1 MPWRKHLVS
10 LAERVDDRDVRVVL
24 VDQPVVGDHDHG
36 VGELLDPLDALLGD
50 IAAPLTLEAER
61 TGNDGDGQRAAAL
74 RRLGD
79 DGRGAAAG
87 AAAHA
92 GSDEDHVDALEVAD
106 ELLAALLRRLR
117 AALRIAA
124 HAQPARLHV
133 ADPDADGRLGELEL
147 LRVSVDREELHPADL
162 GFDHSVDGVAAA
174 AADAHDLDRG
184 HSVD

>member
-1 MPWRKHLVS
+1 MFAS
-10 LAERVDDRDVRVVL
+10 SS
-24 VDQPVVGDHDHG
+24 VDQPVVGDHDDG

-61 TGNDGDGQRAAAL
+61 AGDDRDGQRAAAL
-74 RRLGD
+74 RCLRD
-79 DGRGAAAG
+79 DRRGTGTG

-133 ADPDADGRLGELEL
+133 ADPDADGRLGEFEL
-147 LRVSVDREELHPADL
+147 LRVGIDREELHAADL
-162 GFDHSVDGVAAA
+162 SFDHSVDGVAAA
-174 AADAHDLDRG
+174 AADADDLDRWALRRLRFG
-184 HSVD
+184 ATWRSLS